1 MTDGSDRLLAGES
14 APSESLAEP
23 SSEGQEMGR
32 LRGRVFEGVTLGSAV
47 FGIVMV
53 VILLAYVANDALRPS
68 SADPGWYLV
77 FGLTLVVPTLGL
89 AVYYCARDR
98 RAGEVAYT
106 SLGILVVGLLVGGG
120 LVVLFVEIVSP
131 REWFGLVLGL
141 LAGAGLVYVH
151 QELRPEA
158 ALERLGVLL
167 IAPTLTT
174 GGIPALTIG
183 VTIATPLTQT
193 ELIAVTVSTP
203 KLLPGIP
210 ELFLGLP
217 VFPVGWMLLVAS
229 VTVPVA
235 LVTGRAITHR
245 RDDDRGSSETVIAS
259 VTVISVGALVTPM
272 VGLNSENWVVLAT
285 ATLLPVGFYL
295 EGVIRRREGLS
306 GLLFPTVAITGSLF
320 GAVLVR
326 LVGVAGPDPWLD
338 WRFLTSATSRTP
350 ADAGIYP
357 ALVGSVLMLVVII
370 VFAFPI
376 GVGAAIYLEEYAP
389 SSGRWGRLVELIEIN
404 IGNLAGVPSVVYGL
418 LGLALF
424 IRGIGFESGIVIV
437 GGFTVGLLILPIVI
451 ISAQEAI
458 RAVPDSMRQ
467 ASYGMGATKWQTT
480 RNVVLPEALPGVL
493 TGTIL
498 ALGRA
503 IGETAPLLMIG
514 AAASVRTPPA
524 GFLSKFSAMPRQI
537 FAWSSEIKPEFRF
550 GVLAAGVLTLLIVLL
565 LMNGTAILVRNRY
578 QRNT

>member
-1 MTDGSDRLLAGES
+1 MTDDSDKLM
-14 APSESLAEP
+14 AEETP
-23 SSEGQEMGR
+23 RGHTFMEFFANGQEVRR
-32 LRGRVFEGVTLGSAV
+32 LRGRLFEGVTFGATV
-47 FGIVMV
+47 FGILMV
-53 VILLAYVANDALRPS
+53 AILLVYVANDALRPL

-77 FGLTLVVPTLGL
+77 FAFTLVMPALGL
-89 AVYYCARDR
+89 AAYYYVRDR
-98 RAGEVAYT
+98 RAGEVAYI
-106 SLGILVVGLLVGGG
+106 SLGLPIVGLLVGGG
-120 LVVLFVEIVSP
+120 LVVLFVEIVTP

-141 LAGAGLVYVH
+141 LAGAGLIHAH

-167 IAPTLTT
+167 VAPTLTT
-174 GGIPALTIG
+174 LGIPALAID

-193 ELIAVTVSTP
+193 ELITVAVSTP

-210 ELFLGLP
+210 EVFLGLP
-217 VFPVGWMLLVAS
+217 LFPVGWMLLVAS

-235 LVTGRAITHR
+235 LVIGRAIEHR
-245 RDDDRGSSETVIAS
+245 RDDDRGSREAIVAS
-259 VTVISVGALVTPM
+259 VIVISAAGLIMPE
-272 VGLNSENWVVLAT
+272 VGLTSENWVVLAT
-285 ATLLPVGFYL
+285 TTLLPMGFYL

-306 GLLFPTVAITGSLF
+306 GLLFLVIVVAGSLF
-320 GAVLVR
+320 GAALVQ
-326 LVGVAGPDPWLD
+326 LFGFAGPDPWLD
-338 WRFLTSATSRTP
+338 WSFLTSATSRTP

-357 ALVGSVLMLVVII
+357 ALVGSVLMLIVII
-370 VFAFPI
+370 ASAFPI

-389 SSGRWGRLVELIEIN
+389 NSGRWGRLVELIEIN

-458 RAVPDSMRQ
+458 RAVPDSMRR

-480 RNVVLPEALPGVL
+480 RNVVLPEALPGIL

-524 GFLSKFSAMPRQI
+524 GFFSKFSAMPRQI

-550 GVLAAGVLTLLIVLL
+550 GVLAAGVLTLLLVLL
-565 LMNGTAILVRNRY
+565 LMNGTAILIRNKY
-578 QRNT
+578 